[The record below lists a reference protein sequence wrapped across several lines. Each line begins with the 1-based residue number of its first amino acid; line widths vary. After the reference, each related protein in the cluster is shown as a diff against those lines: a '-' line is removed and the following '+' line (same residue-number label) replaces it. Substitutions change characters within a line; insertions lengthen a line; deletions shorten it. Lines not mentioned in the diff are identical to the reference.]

1 MVVTRSFCNSGEEDD
16 PPARE
21 VAVVS
26 LDGVGVRLNRA
37 TLLDDISFDI
47 GAGEFLTI
55 VGPNGA
61 GKTTLLRVLDRLIK
75 PSTGTIMLEGQDLGQ
90 FGRRELARM
99 VSFVPQTDLGGG
111 EFTVR
116 AFVEMGRYPYLGPW
130 EPLGTE
136 DRGAVEKALA
146 TTEVSHLGDRLLGTL
161 SGGERQRTLI
171 AAALAQG
178 GKILLLDEPTSFLDY
193 RHQVQ
198 VLDLLDHLNRKL
210 GYTLVVVTH
219 DLNATV
225 GRSDSVLALKG
236 GRVAFAGP
244 PEGLLNVDRLASIY
258 ENDFELVVRSGSTVP
273 IVVPSRGDA
282 P

>member
-1 MVVTRSFCNSGEEDD
+1 MFRLSGL
-16 PPARE
+16 A
-21 VAVVS
+21 
-26 LDGVGVRLNRA
+26 VRLNGA

-47 GAGEFLTI
+47 GESEFLTV

-75 PSTGTIMLEGQDLGQ
+75 PSAGKVTLKGQDLGR
-90 FGRRELARM
+90 FDRRHLART
-99 VSFVPQTDLGGG
+99 VSFVPQTDLGGTD
-111 EFTVR
+111 FTVR

-130 EPLGTE
+130 EPLGAG
-136 DRGAVEKALA
+136 DREAVEQALA
-146 TTEVSHLGDRLLGTL
+146 TTEIAHLGDRLLGTL

-178 GKILLLDEPTSFLDY
+178 GRVLLLDEPTSYLDY

-198 VLDLLDHLNRKL
+198 VLDLLDHLNRDL

-225 GRSDSVLALKG
+225 GCSDSVMAL
-236 GRVAFAGP
+236 
-244 PEGLLNVDRLASIY
+244 
-258 ENDFELVVRSGSTVP
+258 
-273 IVVPSRGDA
+273 
-282 P
+282 